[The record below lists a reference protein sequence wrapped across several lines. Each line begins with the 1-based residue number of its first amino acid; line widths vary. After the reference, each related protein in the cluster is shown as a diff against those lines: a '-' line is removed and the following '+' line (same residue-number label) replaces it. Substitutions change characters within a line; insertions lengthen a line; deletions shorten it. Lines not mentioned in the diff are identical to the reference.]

1 MKKTRQQKIDEIIR
15 SEVTN
20 LEQVSEFL
28 NEDVSE
34 DELLTHILRENDS
47 DNSNSFGERM
57 ADKVAEFGGSWGF
70 ILSFMAFLVLWIIL
84 NTFILVAKPFDPY
97 PFIFLNLVLSCIA
110 ALQAPVIMMSQN
122 RKEESDR
129 RRAQHDYLIN
139 MKAEIEIR
147 NLQLNMKKL
156 FEIQQKQNE
165 VLARLEE
172 KLNNK
177 P

>member
-1 MKKTRQQKIDEIIR
+1 MKKTRREKIDALIA
-15 SEVTN
+15 SEVAN
-20 LEQVSEFL
+20 LDKVTDFL
-28 NEDVSE
+28 NEEVND
-34 DELLTHILRENDS
+34 DELLTHILKEND
-47 DNSNSFGERM
+47 DDCNLSFGARM

-70 ILSFMAFLVLWIIL
+70 ILSFMAFLVLWVVL
-84 NTFILVAKPFDPY
+84 NVFILVAKPFDPY
-97 PFIFLNLVLSCIA
+97 PFIFLNLLLSCLA

-147 NLQLNMKKL
+147 NLQQNMRKL
-156 FEIQQKQNE
+156 FDIQQKQNE

-172 KLNNK
+172 KLSK
-177 P
+177 